1 MILGAVGIEIAPLLL
16 KSNKENGVAPPP
28 LSNWSLLEP
37 STGAYPKRLFPH
49 LLSTHL
55 FLRFCI
61 PLLRVS

>member
-1 MILGAVGIEIAPLLL
+1 MRLTFEEFSPTHDFFDYR
-16 KSNKENGVAPPP
+16 
-28 LSNWSLLEP
+28 SLLEP

-61 PLLRVS
+61 PLLRMS